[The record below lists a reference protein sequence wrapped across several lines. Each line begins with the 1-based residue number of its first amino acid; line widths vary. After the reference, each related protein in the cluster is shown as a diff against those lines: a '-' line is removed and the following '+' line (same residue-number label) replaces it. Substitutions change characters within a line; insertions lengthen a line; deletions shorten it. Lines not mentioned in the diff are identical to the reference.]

1 LPKDL
6 PEFIEV
12 DVSALDIG
20 EGLHLSDLS
29 LPVGVS
35 LLALSHGESGDLG
48 VVTVVPPKVE
58 QTETPEAG

>member
-12 DVSALDIG
+12 DVSGLDIG
-20 EGLHLSDLS
+20 ESLHLSDLA
-29 LPVGVS
+29 LPGSVR
-35 LLALSHGESGDLG
+35 LASLSHGESGDLA

-58 QTETPEAG
+58 PTETPEAG